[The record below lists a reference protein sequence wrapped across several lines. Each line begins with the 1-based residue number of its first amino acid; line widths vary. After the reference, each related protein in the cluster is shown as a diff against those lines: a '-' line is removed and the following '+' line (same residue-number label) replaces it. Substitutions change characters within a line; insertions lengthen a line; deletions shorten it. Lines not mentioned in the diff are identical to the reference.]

1 MPPLTP
7 AQEAQGKIDA
17 MLEETGWQDK
27 TRKRMDHRLRW
38 VWRSVC
44 GATPL

>member
-27 TRKRMDHRLRW
+27 TRKQL
-38 VWRSVC
+38 VGTL
-44 GATPL
+44 GALNETLGV